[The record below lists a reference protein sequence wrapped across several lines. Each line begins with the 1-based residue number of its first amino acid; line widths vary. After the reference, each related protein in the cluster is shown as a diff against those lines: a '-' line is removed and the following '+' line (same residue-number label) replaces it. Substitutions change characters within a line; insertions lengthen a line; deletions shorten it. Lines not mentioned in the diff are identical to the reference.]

1 LSKEFG
7 RIVDYVGI
15 FQNYKEALNY
25 DPEDIGEFED
35 VESLVLTFPKVLN
48 EAFEPFEDIKLEDT
62 YECAMNIIRKLSELD
77 HGKFENSFREVVQL
91 WESISPHPKL
101 REHREK
107 YLWLN
112 KIYEIYLE
120 EFKRQ
125 DFDAEIYA
133 AKTQRLIQESA
144 KLINFKGHLPSINID
159 SDYLNKLKETKLSPS
174 DKAEKIIRDIETVIR
189 QNEVNSAIYIEFQN
203 RLDDL
208 IKRKQEQSLAI
219 EEILNQLSALYTELD
234 DVASMPQ
241 RMGFPD
247 KGSFEIYTLIKNIS
261 KAEFIDE
268 MARDFAITALE
279 NIIRKKIYIGWQDVP
294 REYERLQSDIE
305 LLAVNPKFE
314 ALKIDEQDELIERI
328 MKAILQNYTLN

>member
-1 LSKEFG
+1 
-7 RIVDYVGI
+7 
-15 FQNYKEALNY
+15 LNY

-48 EAFEPFEDIKLEDT
+48 EAFKPFEYIKLEDT
-62 YECAMNIIRKLSELD
+62 YECAMNIVRKLSELD

-112 KIYEIYLE
+112 EIYEIYLE
-120 EFKRQ
+120 EFKRL

-133 AKTQRLIQESA
+133 AKTRRLIQESA

-208 IKRKQEQSLAI
+208 IKRKGTKPC
-219 EEILNQLSALYTELD
+219 Y
-234 DVASMPQ
+234 
-241 RMGFPD
+241 
-247 KGSFEIYTLIKNIS
+247 
-261 KAEFIDE
+261 
-268 MARDFAITALE
+268 
-279 NIIRKKIYIGWQDVP
+279 
-294 REYERLQSDIE
+294 
-305 LLAVNPKFE
+305 
-314 ALKIDEQDELIERI
+314 
-328 MKAILQNYTLN
+328 

>member
-1 LSKEFG
+1 
-7 RIVDYVGI
+7 
-15 FQNYKEALNY
+15 
-25 DPEDIGEFED
+25 
-35 VESLVLTFPKVLN
+35 
-48 EAFEPFEDIKLEDT
+48 
-62 YECAMNIIRKLSELD
+62 
-77 HGKFENSFREVVQL
+77 
-91 WESISPHPKL
+91 ISPHPKL